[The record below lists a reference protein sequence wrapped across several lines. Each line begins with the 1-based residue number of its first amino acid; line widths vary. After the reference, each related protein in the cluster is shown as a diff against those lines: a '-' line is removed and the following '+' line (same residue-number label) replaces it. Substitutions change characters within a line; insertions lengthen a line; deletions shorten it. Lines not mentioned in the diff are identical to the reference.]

1 MQLVKYSAKY
11 TGTQFFLIVF
21 FWYRQYYDYLKKKC
35 SYEQNVT
42 EEYEKKNTLSH
53 CMYVVSCLSCQ
64 LSATIH

>member
-42 EEYEKKNTLSH
+42 EEYEKKKTL
-53 CMYVVSCLSCQ
+53 
-64 LSATIH
+64 